1 MVAPEFIQEYE
12 TAGKSEGDSLKIS
25 IDDIDIYAGSD
36 TSEELL
42 ARVIRVFAMFKDA
55 TGFTHIYLRCGATDM
70 RCGINSLL
78 GIIEGSM
85 GLNATE
91 EGSIFLFCGKRR
103 DRIKAVIF
111 EKATAGYYV
120 TKYLAVTVAIS
131 GQRMKPRQKRL
142 HHSSFDGLWKASIS
156 SKKRF

>member
-1 MVAPEFIQEYE
+1 M
-12 TAGKSEGDSLKIS
+12 L
-25 IDDIDIYAGSD
+25 
-36 TSEELL
+36 
-42 ARVIRVFAMFKDA
+42 KDA

-78 GIIEGSM
+78 GIIESSM

-111 EKATAGYYV
+111 EGDGWLLCYKVLNCDGRYQWPKNEVEAKTITSQQFRWLMEG
-120 TKYLAVTVAIS
+120 IDIE
-131 GQRMKPRQKRL
+131 QKKVLKNTRP
-142 HHSSFDGLWKASIS
+142 DIY
-156 SKKRF
+156 

>member
-1 MVAPEFIQEYE
+1 
-12 TAGKSEGDSLKIS
+12 
-25 IDDIDIYAGSD
+25 
-36 TSEELL
+36 
-42 ARVIRVFAMFKDA
+42 MFKDA

-111 EKATAGYYV
+111 EGDGWLLCYKVLSCDGRYQWPKNETEA
-120 TKYLAVTVAIS
+120 
-131 GQRMKPRQKRL
+131 KRL